1 MPGTEN
7 HCWTRQEHDMKTHP
21 KFLRDKIGEKTPSD
35 ANPLATVLV
44 DIALRDACSGVPLPE
59 RLAASFDLI
68 VASKFYQYVVPE
80 GWLWCGHSNKDY
92 YAFLNAC
99 PFCILQNRFV
109 HHDGHKPG
117 SGQIGPTTALAFR
130 EIVAAY
136 FALTGKDNCCVCD
149 ASEPIDLAILDT
161 ENKMLFI
168 AEVKAAPLFSPP
180 LCRQHTG
187 TSIQTQRALPLNHSI
202 GVERRFNESAFS
214 LFIPDIGEQFE
225 IPVAAGAAG
234 KGVALDKYLARSF
247 QKDPALAVRYFKI
260 WRKMWAA
267 YQDKRTDDLLYWFCG
282 ACGLPR
288 NPGEGWPRQ
297 ADGKPKGS
305 ISDGKTSV
313 GLDRTDDIKKATF
326 QVLKLGVENRARDA
340 GGWTLLIGLASNL
353 HASRHYDGYLR
364 PYEDIIW
371 GWGSQR
377 EARELYNLF
386 DGIVSF
392 TRTHIRDDWLSK
404 TFDWQGERHA

>member
-1 MPGTEN
+1 MN
-7 HCWTRQEHDMKTHP
+7 KLP
-21 KFLRDKIGEKTPSD
+21 KFLRDKIGDQTPPD

-44 DIALRDACSGVPLPE
+44 KIALKDKRSGVPLSE

-68 VASKFYQYVVPE
+68 VASKFYQYVAPE
-80 GWLWCGHSNKDY
+80 SWLWCGHSNLDF

-99 PFCILQNRFV
+99 PSCILQNRFV
-109 HHDGHKPG
+109 HLEGHKPG

-136 FALTGKDNCCVCD
+136 FALTGKESCCVCH
-149 ASEPIDLAILDT
+149 ASEPIDLAIIDT
-161 ENKMLFI
+161 DKKMLFI
-168 AEVKAAPLFSPP
+168 AEVKAAPLFTPP
-180 LCRQHTG
+180 LCRHHTG
-187 TSIQTQRALPLNHSI
+187 TSMQTQTALPLNHSI
-202 GVERRFNESAFS
+202 GVERRLHETAFS
-214 LFIPDIGEQFE
+214 LFIPDIGESFE
-225 IPVAAGAAG
+225 IPVAAGAVG
-234 KGVALDKYLARSF
+234 KEIPLDKYLARSV
-247 QKDPALAVRYFKI
+247 QQDPDLAIRYFRI
-260 WRKMWAA
+260 WHRLWAA
-267 YQDKRTDDLLYWFCG
+267 YQNKNTDDILYWFCG

-326 QVLKLGVENRARDA
+326 QALKLGVENRACDA
-340 GGWTLLIGLASNL
+340 LGWTLLIGLASNL
-353 HASRHYDGYLR
+353 HASRHYDAYLR

-371 GWGSQR
+371 GWGNQR

-386 DGIVSF
+386 DGIISF
-392 TRTHIRDDWLSK
+392 TKSHIRNDWLSSVL
-404 TFDWQGERHA
+404 DW